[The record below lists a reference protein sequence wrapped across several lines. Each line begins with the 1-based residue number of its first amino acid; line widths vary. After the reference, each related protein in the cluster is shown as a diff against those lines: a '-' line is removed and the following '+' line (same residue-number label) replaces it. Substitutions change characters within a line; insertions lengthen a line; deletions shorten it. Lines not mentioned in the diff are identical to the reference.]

1 MLGAMKSPSRRQL
14 NLEGV
19 IMRNLK
25 IGVRLGLGIGTLL
38 LLLIAAAGTGGLGL
52 YNADRQ
58 FGDYRSL
65 ARQSLAAGVLSDLL
79 ADARLSVKEFLIER
93 SDDSIAKVDK
103 AIEELLGEVTRDRE
117 YFAGSAEDSATL
129 QKIAAGAEEYQKSF
143 KGVIDLRPQRIA
155 GVKQMDSAGPL
166 GEQNILMILK
176 TAEDPSSIRLAGEAL
191 ADFLNARIKGNR
203 FFTQNTKENADA
215 ALAAMAEAERKLQLL
230 LADLGNPDRRQ
241 AAQVALKA
249 IADYRLGF
257 NDAVEAISGQNE
269 LVTNSLNVV
278 GPNMAQE
285 LGEILEDRKT
295 RQNELGPIA
304 SAAIKSSLTISSV
317 VTVIAVIVGI
327 LMGFFIARGITRP
340 VQAMTSTMQVLSEG
354 NFSVEIPAQDRRD
367 EIGEMAKTVQVFK
380 DNMVKARDLDA
391 KAKAEAERQAERGR
405 QMEQA
410 VTAFETVITE
420 VVAVVS
426 SAATELQ
433 ATAQTLSATA
443 EETAQQSTAVA
454 AATEEMSQNVQTV
467 ASATEELSAS
477 ISEISGQVS
486 ESTRI
491 VGDAVTQA
499 NDTNGKVKSLSEA
512 AQKIGEVV
520 NLINDIA
527 GQTNL
532 LALNATIEAARA
544 GEAGKGFAVVASE
557 VKTLATQ
564 TSRATDEIAAQ
575 IRSIQD
581 ATDQSA
587 TAIAAITQTIGRV
600 NEISTGI
607 ASAVEE
613 QGAATQ
619 EISRNV
625 QQAAAGSAE
634 VSNNIVG
641 VTQASQQT
649 SAGSTQVLSAASE
662 LANNGER
669 LKREVDTFLHKVR
682 SL

>member
-1 MLGAMKSPSRRQL
+1 MLSSWQ
-14 NLEGV
+14 
-19 IMRNLK
+19 NLK
-25 IGVRLGLGIGTLL
+25 IGVRLGLGIGLL
-38 LLLIAAAGTGGLGL
+38 LLLLTVVTGTAYVGLSNG
-52 YNADRQ
+52 NRNFA
-58 FGDYRSL
+58 DYRLL
-65 ARQSLAAGVLSDLL
+65 ARQSLASGVMNDMVGGVRLNVKDFLLKGSDQSVEAVQSAVAELKKEIERDIVLFEGAEKALIEGIGQSVETYGGNFEKVIALRKERNDAVAKLYETGAATEKHLTFIMESATADNDAVAASRAGDALRSLL
-79 ADARLSVKEFLIER
+79 TARL
-93 SDDSIAKVDK
+93 IA
-103 AIEELLGEVTRDRE
+103 TR
-117 YFAGSAEDSATL
+117 
-129 QKIAAGAEEYQKSF
+129 
-143 KGVIDLRPQRIA
+143 
-155 GVKQMDSAGPL
+155 
-166 GEQNILMILK
+166 
-176 TAEDPSSIRLAGEAL
+176 
-191 ADFLNARIKGNR
+191 FLNENL
-203 FFTQNTKENADA
+203 KEQ
-215 ALAAMAEAERKLQLL
+215 AEAAKTHLLDLDKKSQQMLAELQH
-230 LADLGNPDRRQ
+230 PDRRK
-241 AAQVALKA
+241 AAELAATIAGEYALALDVAINAILARNDIVDNTLNKIGPELAQTLDGIMTDHKA
-249 IADYRLGF
+249 RQ
-257 NDAVEAISGQNE
+257 DA
-269 LVTNSLNVV
+269 
-278 GPNMAQE
+278 
-285 LGEILEDRKT
+285 
-295 RQNELGPIA
+295 LGPRA
-304 SAAIKSSLTISSV
+304 SAEMKSSL
-317 VTVIAVIVGI
+317 VIALSISAFAILLGI
-327 LMGFFIARGITRP
+327 IIGFIIARGITRP
-340 VQAMTSTMQVLSEG
+340 IQAMTGAMGVLAKG
-354 NFSVEIPAQDRRD
+354 DFSVKIPAQDRHD
-367 EIGEMAKTVQVFK
+367 EVGHMAQAVQVFK
-380 DNMVKARDLDA
+380 DNMIRARELDEQA
-391 KAKAEAERQAERGR
+391 KQEQQRQVDRGR
-405 QMEQA
+405 KMEEA
-410 VTAFETVITE
+410 VALFDQVIGE
-420 VVAVVS
+420 VVSAVN

-477 ISEISGQVS
+477 ISEISGQVT

-491 VGDAVTQA
+491 VGAAVEQA
-499 NDTNGKVKSLSEA
+499 NDTNAKVKSLSEA

-544 GEAGKGFAVVASE
+544 GESGKGFAVVASE

-564 TSRATDEIAAQ
+564 TSRATDEIASQ

-634 VSNNIVG
+634 VSSNIVG
-641 VTQASQQT
+641 VTEASQQT

-669 LKREVDTFLHKVR
+669 LKREVDSFLHKVR